1 LVGVVEAGEG
11 VAGVGGEVFA
21 VVAGGGGAGFAVG
34 EELATVAFGLEAV
47 GVEGG
52 EGGGGAGGLGGEAG
66 AVVDVFFAGEGAGVE
81 IVVNGEGV
89 SAEFLSAGGIE
100 GQAVGAEGAGTAP
113 DAAVV
118 GGVDVA
124 LAAVGG
130 LEGTDA
136 VGGVVI
142 EREGAAGLGHL
153 GEVAVGVV
161 GVARH
166 LDAVVL
172 GVDDLDAL
180 GAGALGDGLG
190 EAPGGVGGLRGDEAL
205 EFVELVG
212 DFFAGH
218 PVSLAHDLVIADNS
232 KKCRGI
238 HLFVCTK
245 HSSVCFLQQQSN
257 MIRIQ

>member
-1 LVGVVEAGEG
+1 
-11 VAGVGGEVFA
+11 
-21 VVAGGGGAGFAVG
+21 
-34 EELATVAFGLEAV
+34 
-47 GVEGG
+47 
-52 EGGGGAGGLGGEAG
+52 
-66 AVVDVFFAGEGAGVE
+66 
-81 IVVNGEGV
+81 
-89 SAEFLSAGGIE
+89 LSAGGIE
-100 GQAVGAEGAGTAP
+100 GQTVGAEGAGTAP

-124 LAAVGG
+124 FAAVGG

-166 LDAVVL
+166 LDAVGL

-190 EAPGGVGGLRGDEAL
+190 EAVAEAVIRPGEAPGGGSGLRGDEAL

-218 PVSLAHDLVIADNS
+218 PVLLANDFAVVGGGGIPVFYVNRAGFGEAGELAEGGGRSLLGSINEDTIQIQTFGHRSFYKTPHFADHSASLASTVSLVEPVNDEGGSYLNLAARDI
-232 KKCRGI
+232 
-238 HLFVCTK
+238 LL
-245 HSSVCFLQQQSN
+245 LQV
-257 MIRIQ
+257 